1 MSGKGYAQLSI
12 DPLDA
17 KKIEA
22 AVKPFGVKLMPL
34 EKLHVTLMY
43 DKSNPEINPGVKPD
57 THYIATVTG
66 VERMGE
72 PGSKWEAVA
81 LQLNCPE
88 LKGRH
93 LALRAR
99 GFSHSYPD
107 FKIHMSLA
115 YGTENVKL
123 IPLIEKLLADGKIPN
138 KIHLGRETWEEL
150 KDD

>member
-1 MSGKGYAQLSI
+1 MGKGYAKLLV
-12 DPLDA
+12 DPVDA
-17 KKIEA
+17 KRIEK

-34 EKLHVTLMY
+34 DELHSTLMY
-43 DKSNPEINPGVKPD
+43 DTRNPDIDPGMKKD
-57 THYIATVTG
+57 TRYIATVTG

-81 LQLNCPE
+81 LQLSCPE
-88 LKGRH
+88 IRARH

-99 GFSHSYPD
+99 GFKHSYD
-107 FKIHMSLA
+107 DLKIHVSLA

-123 IPLIEKLLADGKIPN
+123 IPVIEKLIKEGKIPS
-138 KIHLGRETWEEL
+138 KLHLDRETWKEL